1 MFRCVRF
8 LGTDTPSIIR
18 KAHTGEQM
26 GWRKCTIPLNHACS
40 DAGFEP
46 FEQESEH
53 VRYAGCVVASSR
65 LNYEVQEQQNRAEPT
80 KK

>member
-1 MFRCVRF
+1 
-8 LGTDTPSIIR
+8 
-18 KAHTGEQM
+18 M

-53 VRYAGCVVASSR
+53 ARYAGCVVASSR
-65 LNYEVQEQQNRAEPT
+65 LNYEVQEQQNRAHKEVMVIRTGTLDGHWIDLPLRR
-80 KK
+80 